1 MQNQFATLSEIR
13 KVFLNYFKTNHH
25 EVVPSSSLVPEN
37 DPTLLFTNAGMVQF
51 KEYFTGQKAA
61 PFQCA
66 TTAQKCVRAGGKHND
81 LENVGYTARHH
92 TFFEM
97 LGNFSFGAYFKE
109 EAIYHAWTVVTKELG
124 LSSDQLCVT
133 VFADDDQAFNIWK
146 KITNFPD
153 HKIIRIGTTDNF
165 WSMGDTGPCGPCSEI
180 FYDHGDQIAGGPPGS
195 ANEDGD
201 RFIEIWN
208 LVFMQYEQS
217 KDGLRKNLPQPC
229 IDTGMGLERVA
240 AILQHK
246 DNNFDIDLFR
256 ALIDDI
262 RTKTECWHGFEQ
274 SCNVIADHIRS
285 SSFLIADGV
294 LPLNE
299 GRGYV
304 LRRIIRR
311 AVRHVRLLGMS
322 EPVLYSFVDKL
333 IELMGEQYTE
343 LIQHQSLIKQVLLE
357 EEKRFRETLDFGLKL
372 VDESVHNLS
381 GTVLPGDIAFKLYD
395 TYGFPLDL
403 TVDVLRSRKI
413 SVDLEG
419 FDRAMQKQK
428 DLSKKTDHLGIKVSF
443 NNGVSADELEQRQ
456 VPATIKKCYESTHC
470 NQCKILFVNSVDAD
484 RVDIILDQTPFFAE
498 SGGQVGDTGEIS
510 DDHELKLNVMNTR
523 AILSEGKCWVLHEC
537 QILSGQPQMNQR
549 VKATVDLK
557 RRKKISAHH
566 SATHILQA
574 AMREI
579 LGTHITQKGSLVD
592 EHKLRFD
599 FTHVQELSDFQ
610 KTEIE
615 NRVNHVI
622 LSATPTETLICSKDT
637 AVSQGALAFFNEK
650 YGEEVRMVQIG
661 KNDKSAYFSKELC
674 GGTHVSN
681 TGEIGAFKIL
691 TESGIAAGVRR
702 IEAVCG
708 NALLQWLDANTR
720 EKQNIIDKM
729 KEENKQLQ
737 KKIMQ
742 LETENAIN
750 SAEVLTE
757 LWGEYQVT
765 LYKINHVS
773 AQQTR
778 TIANDLT
785 EQMQTGVL
793 FVLNKTE
800 DQLIVVVSVGKAYF
814 NKIKAHEIVK
824 GICQTFGGH
833 GGGKANIAQCGN
845 IPVQKLDEIIKYSK
859 DLVKRI
865 K

>member
-557 RRKKISAHH
+557 RRKTISAHH

-579 LGTHITQKGSLVD
+579 LGMHITQKGSLVD

-637 AVSQGALAFFNEK
+637 AVSQGALAFFDEK

>member
-599 FTHVQELSDFQ
+599 FTHVQELSNFQ

-742 LETENAIN
+742 LEMENAIN

>member
-262 RTKTECWHGFEQ
+262 RTKTECWRGFEQ

-456 VPATIKKCYESTHC
+456 VPATIKKCYESMHC

-800 DQLIVVVSVGKAYF
+800 DQSIVVVSVGKAYF

>member
-180 FYDHGDQIAGGPPGS
+180 FYDHGDQIAGGLPGS

-557 RRKKISAHH
+557 RRKTISAHH

-579 LGTHITQKGSLVD
+579 LGMHITQKGSLVD

>member
-246 DNNFDIDLFR
+246 DNNFYIDLFR

-262 RTKTECWHGFEQ
+262 RTKTECWRGFEQ

-599 FTHVQELSDFQ
+599 FTHVQELSNFQ

-742 LETENAIN
+742 LEMENAIN

>member
-557 RRKKISAHH
+557 RRKTISAHH

-637 AVSQGALAFFNEK
+637 AVSQGALAFFDEK

>member
-180 FYDHGDQIAGGPPGS
+180 FYDHGDQIAGGLPGS

-428 DLSKKTDHLGIKVSF
+428 DLSKKTDHLGIKVSL

-557 RRKKISAHH
+557 RRKTISAHH

>member
-1 MQNQFATLSEIR
+1 M
-13 KVFLNYFKTNHH
+13 
-25 EVVPSSSLVPEN
+25 
-37 DPTLLFTNAGMVQF
+37 
-51 KEYFTGQKAA
+51 
-61 PFQCA
+61 
-66 TTAQKCVRAGGKHND
+66 
-81 LENVGYTARHH
+81 
-92 TFFEM
+92 
-97 LGNFSFGAYFKE
+97 
-109 EAIYHAWTVVTKELG
+109 
-124 LSSDQLCVT
+124 
-133 VFADDDQAFNIWK
+133 
-146 KITNFPD
+146 
-153 HKIIRIGTTDNF
+153 
-165 WSMGDTGPCGPCSEI
+165 
-180 FYDHGDQIAGGPPGS
+180 
-195 ANEDGD
+195 
-201 RFIEIWN
+201 
-208 LVFMQYEQS
+208 
-217 KDGLRKNLPQPC
+217 
-229 IDTGMGLERVA
+229 
-240 AILQHK
+240 
-246 DNNFDIDLFR
+246 
-256 ALIDDI
+256 
-262 RTKTECWHGFEQ
+262 
-274 SCNVIADHIRS
+274 
-285 SSFLIADGV
+285 
-294 LPLNE
+294 
-299 GRGYV
+299 
-304 LRRIIRR
+304 
-311 AVRHVRLLGMS
+311 
-322 EPVLYSFVDKL
+322 
-333 IELMGEQYTE
+333 
-343 LIQHQSLIKQVLLE
+343 
-357 EEKRFRETLDFGLKL
+357 
-372 VDESVHNLS
+372 
-381 GTVLPGDIAFKLYD
+381 
-395 TYGFPLDL
+395 
-403 TVDVLRSRKI
+403 
-413 SVDLEG
+413 
-419 FDRAMQKQK
+419 
-428 DLSKKTDHLGIKVSF
+428 
-443 NNGVSADELEQRQ
+443 
-456 VPATIKKCYESTHC
+456 
-470 NQCKILFVNSVDAD
+470 NSVDAD

-557 RRKKISAHH
+557 RRKTISAHH

-579 LGTHITQKGSLVD
+579 LGMHITQKGSLVD

-637 AVSQGALAFFNEK
+637 AVSQGALAFFDEK

>member
-579 LGTHITQKGSLVD
+579 LGMHITQKGSLVD